1 MSISVEAPSMG
12 ESISEAIVATWIKH
26 EGDFVQEDELIAE
39 LETDKVNLEV
49 TAPKA
54 GKLINIM
61 TAEGATVTPGAV
73 MAELDE
79 TATEG
84 SAADAEVQPA
94 AETTE
99 GAAPAAAPTAE
110 QNTAPAPT
118 PAPTA
123 APAAASA
130 AVLSPA
136 AQKHAQEN
144 AVDTSTLQG
153 SGKDGRITKEDVM
166 QAVQNP
172 QQQATAPA
180 PTQPAT
186 TAAPTPAAPKPRAL
200 GEREERVPMSRIR
213 KTIAGRLKQA
223 QNTAAM
229 LTTYNEIDLHA
240 VNQLRKDYKETF
252 LKQHGVKLGYMSF
265 FTKAVV
271 EALKQWPAL
280 NAEISDEDII
290 YKNYYDIGIAVA
302 SERGLVVPV
311 VRDADAKSFA
321 QIETDIVTF
330 GQKAKDGKLMP
341 DDLTGG
347 TFSITN
353 GGTFGSMLSMPIL
366 NYPQVGILGMHNI
379 QERPVAVNGEVVVRP
394 IMYVALT
401 YDHRI
406 VDGKEAVSFLVT
418 IKNMLENPARMVLG
432 V

>member
-12 ESISEAIVATWIKH
+12 ESISEATVATWVKN

-54 GKLINIM
+54 GKLIKIM
-61 TAEGATVTPGAV
+61 TAAGATVTPGAV

-79 TATEG
+79 TATSGDE
-84 SAADAEVQPA
+84 SQADAQP
-94 AETTE
+94 TE
-99 GAAPAAAPTAE
+99 EKREDAPTAT
-110 QNTAPAPT
+110 ND
-118 PAPTA
+118 
-123 APAAASA
+123 ASVA
-130 AVLSPA
+130 ILSPA
-136 AQKHAQEN
+136 AQKYAKEN
-144 AVDTSTLQG
+144 NVDTTTLNG
-153 SGKDGRITKEDVM
+153 SGKGGRVTKEDVM
-166 QAVQNP
+166 NAVQNP
-172 QQQATAPA
+172 QNTVPA
-180 PTQPAT
+180 PVQNAQPQPET
-186 TAAPTPAAPKPRAL
+186 KAAPTSTPSPTPAKPRTT

-252 LKQHGVKLGYMSF
+252 LKQHSVKLGYMSF

-280 NAEISDEDII
+280 NAEIDGDDII
-290 YKNYYDIGIAVA
+290 YKHYYDIGIAVA
-302 SERGLVVPV
+302 SDRGLVVPV
-311 VRDADAKSFA
+311 VRDADIKSFA

-379 QERPVAVNGEVVVRP
+379 QDRPVAVNGEVVVRP
-394 IMYVALT
+394 VMYVALT